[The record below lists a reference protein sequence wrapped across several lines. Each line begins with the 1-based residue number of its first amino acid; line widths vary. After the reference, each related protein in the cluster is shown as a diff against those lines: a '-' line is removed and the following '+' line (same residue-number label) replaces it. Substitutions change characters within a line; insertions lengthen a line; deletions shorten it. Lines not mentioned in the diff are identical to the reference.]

1 MKMLFK
7 PMLKHKHQK
16 QDTDARTRAERSKM
30 VSLQFGFINGMEV
43 RSFIVTIFKIYPR
56 TDCFNN
62 AMNSLSQYG

>member
-1 MKMLFK
+1 M
-7 PMLKHKHQK
+7 PEREQK
-16 QDTDARTRAERSKM
+16 EAKWM